1 MYIKEIKKKNSGSD
15 KIYTYYRLVHS
26 YQVGNKIRH
35 QNIVGLGTLEN
46 IDRQH
51 HKLLADRI
59 EEIITGNSAL
69 LFPDT
74 RLSDEIEIT
83 AQLYAEKI
91 IKEKLFVDVKK
102 VKSLTK
108 EVESNYQNVDIQTF
122 EQIQSRQIGGE
133 WLVKQAFDE
142 LGIDGIL
149 QSEGLAEDE
158 SKTAQ
163 MLLTAK
169 LLHPSSELETERWL
183 SENSAAA
190 ELYSSEE
197 NISRYKLYKAATT
210 MYGAKE
216 PIERKLYNKI
226 NTLFSGRNKIVV
238 FDLTNMYFEGQMQ
251 GSQKANFGRS
261 KQKQSGSKLI
271 GLALSIDN
279 LGFVRYSKFYPGNV
293 SEPKTFETM
302 LHDVSQQLGDK
313 LPEKPIVVM
322 DAGIAIEENL
332 ATIRS
337 DKFDYDYVCV
347 SRSKPGEYETTSD
360 IQTITDNRGNEIH
373 LTKVLV
379 PDKPD
384 YFLHIKS
391 EQKQKK
397 EQSIDDKLSNRLEL
411 ELQQIKEQLSKKRT
425 TKNSEKIHEK
435 VGRIRQKLSKIGHL
449 YDIKYTEDKEKG
461 IVTDIT
467 WTRTKTKER
476 PKGEYFL
483 RYTKE
488 AVSQQDI
495 WDTYNLTRD
504 LESVFRTLKTDLD
517 IRPVFHQKDAY
528 IEPHIWL
535 GILAYQAVNFIR
547 KQLAEKD
554 IHHSWTSIKERMCTM
569 QSSTVSVNNDK
580 NEKLYV
586 KLCTRPTK
594 EQKDIFTAL
603 NFKERP
609 FVRKIKLVPQM

>member
-1 MYIKEIKKKNSGSD
+1 LYFLNLNLDPHRFVYVFQNVLLCKMYIKEIKKKNSSSD
-15 KIYTYYRLVHS
+15 TIYTYYRLVHS

-35 QNIVGLGTLEN
+35 QNIVGLGSLEN

-69 LFPDT
+69 LFPNT
-74 RLSDEIEIT
+74 GLSDEIEIT

-91 IKEKLFVDVKK
+91 IKEKLFVEAKK

-108 EVESNYQNVDIQTF
+108 EVDDNYQNIDIQTF

-133 WLVKQAFDE
+133 WLIKQSFDE
-142 LGIDGIL
+142 LGIDEIL
-149 QSEGLAEDE
+149 QSEGLPESE
-158 SKTAQ
+158 SKMAQ
-163 MLLTAK
+163 ILLTAK

-190 ELYSSEE
+190 ELYCTDE
-197 NISRYKLYKAATT
+197 NISRYKLYKAATK
-210 MYGAKE
+210 MYEAKE
-216 PIERKLYNKI
+216 RIEKKLYSKI
-226 NTLFSGRNKIVV
+226 NTLFSGRNKIII
-238 FDLTNMYFEGQMQ
+238 FDLTNMYFEGQML

-279 LGFVRYSKFYPGNV
+279 FGFVRYSKFYPGNV
-293 SEPKTFETM
+293 SEPQTFEAM
-302 LHDVSQQLGDK
+302 LEDVGRQIGDK

-322 DAGIAIEENL
+322 DAGIATEENL

-337 DKFDYDYVCV
+337 DKFNYDYVCV
-347 SRSKPGEYETTSD
+347 SRSKPNEYQIVSD
-360 IQTITDNRGNEIH
+360 IQTITDNRDNKIH
-373 LTKVLV
+373 LTKVSV
-379 PDKPD
+379 PDKQD

-397 EQSIDDKLSNRLEL
+397 EQSIDDKLSQRFEL

-425 TKNSEKIHEK
+425 TKKNEKIHEK

-449 YDIKYTEDKEKG
+449 YNIKYTEDKEKG

-467 WTRTKTKER
+467 WTRTKVKER

-483 RYTKE
+483 RYSKE
-488 AVSQQDI
+488 AVSLQDI
-495 WDTYNLTRD
+495 WNIYNLTRD
-504 LESVFRTLKTDLD
+504 IEAVFRT
-517 IRPVFHQKDAY
+517 P
-528 IEPHIWL
+528 
-535 GILAYQAVNFIR
+535 
-547 KQLAEKD
+547 
-554 IHHSWTSIKERMCTM
+554 
-569 QSSTVSVNNDK
+569 
-580 NEKLYV
+580 
-586 KLCTRPTK
+586 
-594 EQKDIFTAL
+594 
-603 NFKERP
+603 
-609 FVRKIKLVPQM
+609 